1 MLIQWIHTV
10 GTWLKTMVMPFM
22 LLISCESC
30 VCWSCRTSTG
40 NINESYRIVSS
51 WNPET
56 LKWSRG
62 DRCAA
67 VCRAYFTRLAF
78 APPKESPITPDSSR
92 IVERVLLEKL
102 SQPYKPVSF
111 LIRALLC
118 LIISYPTSSTF
129 SLFQLFILLTTSA
142 LGFVDGF
149 FMHFIL
155 THRVPEPRYSQNLVS
170 PAPFFTFDEGHAK
183 KCCELYSV
191 S

>member
-10 GTWLKTMVMPFM
+10 GTWLKTMVIPFM

-40 NINESYRIVSS
+40 NINKSYRIVSS
-51 WNPET
+51 WNPEI
-56 LKWSRG
+56 LEWSRG

-67 VCRAYFTRLAF
+67 VCRAYFTGLAF
-78 APPKESPITPDSSR
+78 APPKESPITPDPSR

-118 LIISYPTSSTF
+118 LIISYPTSSTC
-129 SLFQLFILLTTSA
+129 SLFRLFILLTTSA
-142 LGFVDGF
+142 LGFVMFCRCF
-149 FMHFIL
+149 FHAFPIDPQSSWATIFPESSISCSIL
-155 THRVPEPRYSQNLVS
+155 YFWRRSCQKMLRVI
-170 PAPFFTFDEGHAK
+170 
-183 KCCELYSV
+183 
-191 S
+191 